1 MKIEK
6 LIEILDKEEA
16 ERQRGMVT
24 VSLELLRE
32 SDFDMRSFLADAF
45 SKRMSRNLDRE
56 LTNTA
61 EWVDVTDLTLCDE
74 FTAYELGLWLS
85 KLEKRLRSQ
94 SGRDRLSKSLPGRRE
109 GRKGRGANRNRKHTY
124 TQERTKQ
131 FPHSMDA
138 DLNPYHLS

>member
-24 VSLELLRE
+24 VSLELIRE
-32 SDFDMRSFLADAF
+32 SNFALRLFLADAF

-61 EWVDVTDLTLCDE
+61 EWIGVTDLTPCDE
-74 FTAYELGLWLS
+74 FAAYELGLWLS

-94 SGRDRLSKSLPGRRE
+94 SGRDRLSKSLPGVE
-109 GRKGRGANRNRKHTY
+109 KAEKGSGANRSRKHNTHI
-124 TQERTKQ
+124 TQ
-131 FPHSMDA
+131 FPHTLDA
-138 DLNPYHLS
+138 DLNPIRPS

>member
-24 VSLELLRE
+24 PVSLELIRE
-32 SDFDMRSFLADAF
+32 SNFDLRPFLADAF

-74 FTAYELGLWLS
+74 FAAYELGLWLS

-94 SGRDRLSKSLPGRRE
+94 SGRDRLSKSLPGVE
-109 GRKGRGANRNRKHTY
+109 KAEKGSGANRSRKHNTHI
-124 TQERTKQ
+124 TQ
-131 FPHSMDA
+131 FPHTLDA
-138 DLNPYHLS
+138 DLNPIRPS

>member
-24 VSLELLRE
+24 VSLELIRE
-32 SDFDMRSFLADAF
+32 SNFDLRPFLADAF

-61 EWVDVTDLTLCDE
+61 EWVDVTDLTPCDE
-74 FTAYELGLWLS
+74 FAAYELGLWLS

-94 SGRDRLSKSLPGRRE
+94 SGRDRLSKSLPGVE
-109 GRKGRGANRNRKHTY
+109 KAEKGSGANRSREAQHPT
-124 TQERTKQ
+124 
-131 FPHSMDA
+131 
-138 DLNPYHLS
+138 